1 MFNGIHVLMEGA
13 TPTITDGLTNI
24 VDTGN
29 KVMTLVTGNELLL
42 TLFVGSLFFLGCG
55 AVKAVKRV
63 AKK

>member
-1 MFNGIHVLMEGA
+1 MMGNILMDAA
-13 TPTITDGLTNI
+13 TPTITSGLGNI

-29 KVMTLVTGNELLL
+29 KVMELVTGNELLF